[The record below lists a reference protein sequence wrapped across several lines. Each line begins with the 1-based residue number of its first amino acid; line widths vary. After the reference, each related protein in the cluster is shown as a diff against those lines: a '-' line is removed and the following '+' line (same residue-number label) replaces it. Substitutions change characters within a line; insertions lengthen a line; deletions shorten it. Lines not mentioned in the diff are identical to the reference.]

1 MLEKLEEYIFE
12 KCIKKLIYE
21 ENGEKKISREK
32 LDKLN
37 LTAEEGKLIM
47 DAINKQKIKIVNEM
61 ITRKDRSPYISD
73 NNYGY
78 IEANNLQEVDKQVKS
93 RIEYSKAGEK
103 IFEDYKKLDKYLEKA
118 FIPIYVKRKQR
129 KNKDGEKEFYLSIKL
144 SMILKLKLSEAEFE
158 HVMNYLKEK
167 NIKVSGKDAML
178 SGEFE
183 NYYCVN
189 LPKSDKLPLSIPSDI
204 TLQKIARYKQTNN
217 QKLREEIIEENMRLV
232 KYVLYKYPIFTNVN
246 LEELKSYG
254 YEGLILALEN
264 YDINFGYAFS
274 TYAISYIRG
283 YIASGIN
290 EILLGKKDHFYTDVL
305 IAKNA
310 IEKDAGLTIWDD
322 PNLIDDIVDLL
333 VVSGKVT
340 DNILSKDA
348 AKRKIVSLFLG
359 NISLNEEENMEQLTS
374 EDYLVDS
381 HDYAEEVMNLMFKD
395 HLLKMLDVLSDRE
408 KDIIKL
414 WSGFYDGEPKSL
426 SEIAKIYDVSVSRI
440 KQIKEKALIKLRNP
454 YRLQFL
460 KSYSLDFEEEKY
472 VR

>member
-1 MLEKLEEYIFE
+1 MLENKEKYIFE

-37 LTAEEGKLIM
+37 LTEEERKFIM
-47 DAINKQKIKIVNEM
+47 YVINKQQIKVVDEM
-61 ITRKDRSPYISD
+61 ITRKDRSSYIGD

-78 IEANNLQEVDKQVKS
+78 IEANNLQEVDQQVKS
-93 RIEYSKAGEK
+93 KIEYSSSGER
-103 IFEDYKKLDKYLEKA
+103 IFEDYKELDKYLENT
-118 FIPIYVKRKQR
+118 FIPSYVIRKQR
-129 KNKDGEKEFYLSIKL
+129 KNKDGEKENYLSVKL

-158 HVMNYLKEK
+158 HVMNYLKER
-167 NIKVSGKDAML
+167 NIQVSGKDAML
-178 SGEFE
+178 SGEFD
-183 NYYCVN
+183 NYDCVN
-189 LPKSDKLPLSIPSDI
+189 LPRLDKLPPSIPSNI
-204 TLQKIARYKQTNN
+204 TFQKIVKYKQTND
-217 QKLREEIIEENMRLV
+217 QKLREEIILNNRRLV
-232 KYVLYKYPIFTNVN
+232 RYVLYKFPISTKVN
-246 LEELKSYG
+246 WEELESYG

-264 YDINFGYAFS
+264 YDINYGYAFS

-305 IAKNA
+305 TAKNA
-310 IEKDAGLTIWDD
+310 IEKNAGLTIWDD
-322 PNLIDDIVDLL
+322 PNLIDEIVDLL
-333 VVSGKVT
+333 VGSGKVT

-348 AKRKIVSLFLG
+348 AKRKIISLFIG
-359 NISLNEEENMEQLTS
+359 NISLNEEEKMEQLTNAG
-374 EDYLVDS
+374 YLVDS
-381 HDYAEEVMNLMFKD
+381 HDYAEEVMNLMFKE

-414 WSGFYDGEPKSL
+414 WSGFYNGEPKGL
-426 SEIAKIYDVSVSRI
+426 SEIAEIYSVSVTRI
-440 KQIKEKALIKLRNP
+440 KQIKEKALRKLRNP
-454 YRLQFL
+454 YRLQSL